1 MTEGE
6 FMSGLWSEQL
16 PYEISPGCV
25 SLLSVSWEPVR
36 SWVRAPHAHSS
47 RLLQPH
53 GATFWAFPQASGTQ
67 GAPFLAWGSMVGV
80 GSMVRSFSDSRNSI
94 SSWSLPLGNV
104 GFLPPQ
110 RWRAAS
116 GGGRGGSL
124 GGPGPPSPLEDFSQK
139 DMHPSALTRGSS
151 EGLCIQQNEPFQMG

>member
-6 FMSGLWSEQL
+6 FTSGLWSEQL
-16 PYEISPGCV
+16 PCESFPGCV

-36 SWVRAPHAHSS
+36 SWVRAPHAHGS

-80 GSMVRSFSDSRNSI
+80 WVCSFSDSQNSI
-94 SSWSLPLGNV
+94 SSWPLPLGNV
-104 GFLPPQ
+104 GFPPPQ
-110 RWRAAS
+110 HGQAES
-116 GGGRGGSL
+116 GGGRGVLWAVLAHTFLLRISL
-124 GGPGPPSPLEDFSQK
+124 RRICTPSSDPRVFRRV
-139 DMHPSALTRGSS
+139 MYSAK
-151 EGLCIQQNEPFQMG
+151 